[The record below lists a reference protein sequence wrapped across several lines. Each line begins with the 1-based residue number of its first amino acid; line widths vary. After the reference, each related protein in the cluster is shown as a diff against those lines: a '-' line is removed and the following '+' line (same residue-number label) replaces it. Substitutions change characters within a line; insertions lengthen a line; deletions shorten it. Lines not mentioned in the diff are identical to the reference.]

1 MLRRGVLPF
10 VRLRSPFVVIVVVC
24 SAINPHPVIAALSI
38 DPLPFHISAI
48 HFNDCI
54 NADERVYDTGPF
66 LRLVCMGKTTSYGS
80 QTIEEPFT
88 FALIGDRENNL
99 WNEIFTPGH
108 AHTHDHAAVDEA
120 THDHA
125 AGDEATHD
133 HAAVDEATH
142 DHAAVDEATH
152 DHAAGHDHA
161 AEHDHAGHDHAG
173 HSHAAGYNEETCA
186 LELDQPYDLNFRIG
200 SLFIILGTSAVG
212 IFAPILLH
220 RIHPG
225 QTDGVR
231 SWILT
236 IGKFFGTGVVL
247 ATSFVHMLPEAI
259 ERFGSPCLSEGWH
272 SYHAFGGVFCMIAA
286 FVLQW
291 IELAAM
297 SHLDA
302 LKAKQQAH
310 ALVSG
315 APGKL
320 GADEAA
326 KVNNVED
333 TKGHSQDECMEK
345 GHVHSAGF
353 LEDDHDMSVRSINTL
368 LLELG
373 IAIHSIIIGMTMGTS
388 SEETFVVLFIALIFH
403 QFFEGIALGTRI
415 NELNHRSWLKPIL
428 MSLIFVCMTPIGVAI
443 GIGIRSVMS
452 VPSTILAQAILDSLS
467 AGILLYNA
475 YISLMSAEINHSIAF
490 RRSKFSK
497 KVVCLVSMY
506 VGAAAMSVIG
516 LWA

>member
-1 MLRRGVLPF
+1 
-10 VRLRSPFVVIVVVC
+10 VVVR
-24 SAINPHPVIAALSI
+24 S
-38 DPLPFHISAI
+38 
-48 HFNDCI
+48 FNDFF
-54 NADERVYDTGPF
+54 F
-66 LRLVCMGKTTSYGS
+66 LV
-80 QTIEEPFT
+80 
-88 FALIGDRENNL
+88 D
-99 WNEIFTPGH
+99 

-125 AGDEATHD
+125 AADEATHD
-133 HAAVDEATH
+133 HS
-142 DHAAVDEATH
+142 AVDEATH

-212 IFAPILLH
+212 KYLIFLFYFLKKRSQHWKDSLKRTLHVGIFAPILLH

-236 IGKFFGTGVVL
+236 IGKFCKSAQGYIYFDRWTHLLFITVGTGVVL

-320 GADEAA
+320 GADKAV

-333 TKGHSQDECMEK
+333 TNGHSQDECMEK

-403 QFFEGIALGTRI
+403 QVSVFFLTPDKPTNINPRFFLVLRRNCSRYSNQRTESSIMVEANPYEPYFYLHDSYWCSHWYWYPLGDECT
-415 NELNHRSWLKPIL
+415 
-428 MSLIFVCMTPIGVAI
+428 
-443 GIGIRSVMS
+443 
-452 VPSTILAQAILDSLS
+452 
-467 AGILLYNA
+467 
-475 YISLMSAEINHSIAF
+475 
-490 RRSKFSK
+490 
-497 KVVCLVSMY
+497 
-506 VGAAAMSVIG
+506 
-516 LWA
+516 